1 MNWRAVLSLALV
13 VAAIVIGGALWRQRE
28 LNNNALEQ
36 GRSDYTLHDFE
47 LVSLDAQGKEAFT
60 LRAPKL
66 TRDPAVR
73 TLAVVTP
80 VFLIPAREG
89 GNGAPW
95 DVHSK
100 SGWVSAAGDEIRLR
114 GDVVA
119 TSTDVDG
126 QAVRMDTQQLNVF
139 PQANRATSAVQV
151 TVKQPGLILN
161 GHGMDAKLDSRV
173 VLLRNVKARYEKSP

>member
-1 MNWRAVLSLALV
+1 MNWRVVVGAILV
-13 VAAIVIGGALWRQRE
+13 VAAIVIGGALWRQHVFG
-28 LNNNALEQ
+28 LAPLEQ
-36 GRSDYTLHDFE
+36 GRSDYTLFDFE

-80 VFLIPAREG
+80 VFLIPPRSG
-89 GNGAPW
+89 GTGAPW
-95 DVHSK
+95 DVRSK

-119 TSTDVDG
+119 TSTDADG
-126 QAVRMDTQQLNVF
+126 QSIRMDTQQLNVF

-151 TVKQPGLILN
+151 VVRQPGLILN
-161 GHGMDAKLDSRV
+161 GHSMDAKLDARV
-173 VLLRNVKARYEKSP
+173 VQLSNVKARYEKSQ